1 MSPFI
6 YLASQSPRRQ
16 ELLTQIGVPYRLLIA
31 DAQEDSEALE
41 TPLPREPALRYV
53 QRVTLLKSQAA
64 EQRLQHRSLPRALIL
79 CADTTVTL
87 QGEILGKPRDA
98 SDAAR
103 MLRSLAGKT
112 HRVLTAVVISDGT
125 RREMALSESRV
136 QLRSLGESEI
146 SAYIANQEAFGKAGA
161 YALQGRAAI
170 FIERIAGSHSGI
182 VGLPLFE
189 TAKLLQR
196 FDFPLL

>member
-1 MSPFI
+1 MSPFV

-16 ELLTQIGVPYRLLIA
+16 ELLTQIGVAYRLLVA
-31 DAQEDSEALE
+31 EAPEDTESLE

-53 QRVTLLKSQAA
+53 QRVTLLKCQAA
-64 EQRLQHRSLPRALIL
+64 EQRLLQRGLPHALIL

-87 QGEILGKPRDA
+87 RGEILGKPRDA
-98 SDAAR
+98 HDAAR
-103 MLRSLAGKT
+103 MLRRLAGQI
-112 HRVLTAVVISDGT
+112 HRVFTAVVISDGT
-125 RREMALSESRV
+125 RRELALSASRV
-136 QLRSLGESEI
+136 QLRPLRESEI
-146 SAYIANQEAFGKAGA
+146 SAYIATQEAFGKAGA

-170 FIERIAGSHSGI
+170 FIERISGSHSGI

-189 TAKLLQR
+189 TAELLRR